1 MGSSSV
7 LLPMLEAEM
16 SARLHRRECDWSC
29 SQCHV
34 LSGAGGKASFS
45 APKMRLG
52 EETAMLK

>member
-1 MGSSSV
+1 MGSGSV

-16 SARLHRRECDWSC
+16 SARLYRCECDWSC

-34 LSGAGGKASFS
+34 LSRAGRRASFS
-45 APKMRLG
+45 APRVGLG